1 MRSIAFITLL
11 LSLWLIASP
20 NLRAQ
25 ESQGSHQPAQD
36 EEVIR
41 VETNLVSI
49 PVTVRDRKGRFITD
63 LRQEDFQIFEN
74 GARQA
79 IAHFAPIDQIFS
91 VVLLID
97 TSGSTQIRLKD
108 IQDSAIAFIEQL
120 RPNDRVLPITFGNE
134 VVALLPSFTSDRE
147 TLREAIRR
155 TQTSV
160 KRSSSGETISVRGK
174 TYAVMYAGTR
184 LYDAVHVASE
194 LFETLE
200 GRKAIIL
207 FTDGFDSASQAA
219 TLKSTLQQVEK
230 RDAVV
235 YSVQYCNYCEIKDV
249 MSRRPTIVRANN
261 YLEGLANRTGGHF
274 YYAKDMKKIAQA
286 FTSIAEELRRLYS
299 LGYYPTAQV
308 EPGAVRQV
316 TVKVNRSNLVVR
328 ERKTYTQKTTK
339 VQ

>member
-1 MRSIAFITLL
+1 MRLTAFITLL
-11 LSLWLIASP
+11 FCFIASP
-20 NLRAQ
+20 ILHAQ
-25 ESQGSHQPAQD
+25 EIQGRDQPSQED
-36 EEVIR
+36 EVIR

-49 PVTVRDRKGRFITD
+49 PVSVRDRKGRFITD

-79 IAHFAPIDQIFS
+79 IAHFAPIDQLFS

-108 IQDSAIAFIEQL
+108 IRDSAIAFIEQL
-120 RPNDRVLPITFGNE
+120 RPDDRVLPISFGNE
-134 VVALLPSFTSDRE
+134 VVALRPSFTSDRE
-147 TLREAIRR
+147 TLRTAIRQ
-155 TQTSV
+155 TQTSL
-160 KRSSSGETISVRGK
+160 KRSSSGETISIRGK
-174 TYAVMYAGTR
+174 TYSVVYAGTR

-194 LFETLE
+194 LFEPVE

-230 RDAVV
+230 RDAVI
-235 YSVQYCNYCEIKDV
+235 YAVQYCNYCEIKDV
-249 MSRRPTIVRANN
+249 MSRRPAIVRANN
-261 YLEGLANRTGGHF
+261 YLEDLANRTGGRF
-274 YYAKDMKKIAQA
+274 YHARDMKKIAQA

-308 EPGAVRQV
+308 ETGAVRQV
-316 TVKVNRSNLVVR
+316 TVKVKRNDLVVR

-339 VQ
+339 PQ